1 MTRLLFNQLHKER
14 FAFTLNTTLKFVG
27 GGILWVVLS
36 DLALFVYNSSGAD
49 HFPLFHLGVLK
60 GICFVIVMGIIFFII
75 LQRHQ
80 NQNNEVDRQ
89 DFFRKNPLPMLI
101 YSLDTMRFLEVND
114 AAVAVYGYSRKE
126 FLSMAIND
134 IRPAEELPRLR
145 AAIEQLQSGCLLLGL
160 WKHSR
165 KDGSILHA
173 EVTAYSILHK
183 KQHAG
188 LIISN
193 DITKQMQAEE
203 VLKNASHIY
212 DRSVSEKT
220 LELALLN
227 QELQLRNREINTT
240 NDELITLNK
249 LLVDVNKKASYDFE
263 TLLRDK
269 TEQLKRLL
277 NQVSDCVWSFDLT
290 GKDENYVSESALRFF
305 NLSEEEVIDR
315 PNFWMEFIHPE
326 DIERVNYRLD
336 VLEKAR
342 FSFFTFRIKET
353 SGNYRLKTLSAH
365 LIPDAEGIPVRF
377 ECTLRER
384 NLVQVLT

>member
-36 DLALFVYNSSGAD
+36 DLALFIYNSTGAG

-75 LQRHQ
+75 LQRHR
-80 NQNNEVDRQ
+80 NQHSEIGQ
-89 DFFRKNPLPMLI
+89 QEFFSKNPLPMLI
-101 YSLDTMRFLEVND
+101 YNLDTMHFLEVND
-114 AAVAVYGYSRKE
+114 AAVSVYGYSRKE
-126 FLSMAIND
+126 FLSMAIHD
-134 IRPAEELPRLR
+134 IRPAEELPKLR
-145 AAIEQLQSGCLLLGL
+145 AAIEQLQSGCRLLGL
-160 WKHSR
+160 WKHLR
-165 KDGSILHA
+165 KDGSVLHA
-173 EVTAYSILHK
+173 EVTAYSILYK

-193 DITKQMQAEE
+193 DVTNQVRAEK
-203 VLKNASHIY
+203 VLKSANHIHE
-212 DRSVSEKT
+212 RSISEKT

-227 QELQLRNREINTT
+227 QELQLRNREINST
-240 NDELITLNK
+240 NDELIALNK
-249 LLVDVNKKASYDFE
+249 LLVDVNKKASCHFE
-263 TLLRDK
+263 TVLRDK
-269 TEQLKRLL
+269 TDHLKRLL
-277 NQVSDCVWSFDLT
+277 NQVSECVWSFDLT

-315 PNFWMEFIHPE
+315 PNFWMEYIHPDDME
-326 DIERVNYRLD
+326 KVNDRLD

-342 FSFFTFRIKET
+342 FSFFTFRIKTT

-365 LIPDAEGIPVRF
+365 LIPNDEGLPVRF

-384 NLVQVLT
+384 NHVQVLT